1 MDGARRGERERRAR
15 GRRPTIASSIPPSN
29 GDVVWAKMPGF
40 SLAGQPLRKK
50 TEGSGDPYIHV
61 WWPWNAIIQQFVYI
75 PELLNFARMQ
85 YGIIMQISMQM
96 ASNCYCCGDDLS
108 SGEKK
113 KRRRP
118 LSSAGT
124 LQTPITLTSEQQ
136 RTIDVSKL
144 HTGYVCRSCAG
155 LLERYASLYQ
165 QIKDNIK
172 AALPVLPTQ
181 EAGFETTLAPP
192 PRVRHVVQS
201 FYGLTRD

>member
-1 MDGARRGERERRAR
+1 
-15 GRRPTIASSIPPSN
+15 
-29 GDVVWAKMPGF
+29 
-40 SLAGQPLRKK
+40 
-50 TEGSGDPYIHV
+50 
-61 WWPWNAIIQQFVYI
+61 
-75 PELLNFARMQ
+75 
-85 YGIIMQISMQM
+85 M

-118 LSSAGT
+118 LSSADMQRT
-124 LQTPITLTSEQQ
+124 LQTLITLTSEQQ

-192 PRVRHVVQS
+192 PRVRHDAVAAVAAVATAASNESPPVIVS
-201 FYGLTRD
+201 FTALVSDNQIIRSQ